1 MAAEQVL
8 CRFDVSNQARH
19 GLGSLYEWIIH
30 TAHKHRLQGGS
41 VFIGIHGLDD
51 DGTPIEPRTWSLTEH
66 VPVAIEVVDDA
77 DRITELLRTVEPQ
90 FHRGTIMLRAAHVV
104 ARGMTTRL
112 PARVPGVTTMKKLE
126 DGVLLRIFVGERD
139 RDPEDHRPLYETLV
153 RRAHDLHLAGA
164 TVMRG
169 HIGFGRHSRV
179 HSAKFLEQA
188 TDLPVVVEVIDSEAK
203 VQSFLPVVEE
213 LVKEGLVT
221 IEAVRLAR
229 YP

>member
-19 GLGSLYEWIIH
+19 GLGSLYEWIISI
-30 TAHKHRLQGGS
+30 AHKHRLQGGS
-41 VFIGIHGLDD
+41 VFIGIHGLDG
-51 DGTPIEPRTWSLTEH
+51 DGTPIEPHTWSLAEH
-66 VPVAIEVVDDA
+66 VPVTIEVVDDA
-77 DRITELLRTVEPQ
+77 ERIAELLRTVEPQ
-90 FHRGTIMLRAAHVV
+90 FHRGTITLRSAHVV
-104 ARGMTTRL
+104 GRGVVARP
-112 PARVPGVTTMKKLE
+112 PARAPGVTTMKTLE
-126 DGVLLRIFVGERD
+126 DGVLLRIFVGESD
-139 RDPEDHRPLYETLV
+139 RDPAEHRPLYEALV

-179 HSAKFLEQA
+179 HSAKFLELA
-188 TDLPVVVEVIDSEAK
+188 TDLPVVVEIIDSEAK

-221 IEAVRLAR
+221 MEPVRLAR

>member
-8 CRFDVSNQARH
+8 CRFDLSNQARH
-19 GLGSLYEWIIH
+19 GIGSLYEWIIG

-41 VFIGIHGLDD
+41 VFIGIHGLDG
-51 DGTPIEPRTWSLTEH
+51 DGTPIEPHTWSLTEH
-66 VPVAIEVVDDA
+66 APVTIEVVDDA
-77 DRITELLRTVEPQ
+77 ERIAELLRTVEPH
-90 FHRGTIMLRAAHVV
+90 FHRGTITLRPAHVV
-104 ARGMTTRL
+104 ARGAPARL
-112 PARVPGVTTMKKLE
+112 PVRAPGVSTMKTLE
-126 DGVLLRIFVGERD
+126 DGVLLRIFVGESD
-139 RDPEDHRPLYETLV
+139 RDPDHRPLYEALV

-169 HIGFGRHSRV
+169 HIGFGRHSRM
-179 HSAKFLEQA
+179 HSAKFLELA
-188 TDLPVVVEVIDSEAK
+188 TDLPVVVEIVDSEEK

-221 IEAVRLAR
+221 MEAIRLAR